1 MARDLTSARRLFAV
15 VVTTY
20 GLGLLGW
27 FFWPAFGKS
36 TVGKFVGIPPFS
48 VYVFEHF
55 GVPWLTD
62 RNNCDWMWCK
72 PTALGIIFTTAVWL
86 GVAWLVSIG
95 IAHLVRSRR
104 IPPGGRSAPP
114 PGPIS

>member
-1 MARDLTSARRLFAV
+1 VARDLTSARRLFAV

-27 FFWPAFGKS
+27 FFWPTFGKS

-55 GVPWLTD
+55 GVRGLTD
-62 RNNCDWMWCK
+62 RTNCDWMWCK
-72 PTALGIIFTTAVWL
+72 PTALGIILTTAVWL
-86 GVAWLVSIG
+86 GVAWLVSI
-95 IAHLVRSRR
+95 ALRT
-104 IPPGGRSAPP
+104 SAV
-114 PGPIS
+114 